1 MTERLNFSR
10 IYSAAFL
17 THQEDRNVLTNKK
30 FIAKIQVCLP
40 TNYRLSHH
48 HTVRKKIFFVFLLRK
63 WITLQAETIH
73 TENKTNNPLVFIR
86 HYHLWIPTRG
96 LSQSIIL
103 LKA

>member
-17 THQEDRNVLTNKK
+17 THQEDRNVLTDKK

-63 WITLQAETIH
+63 EGKRNQNRAEM
-73 TENKTNNPLVFIR
+73 KT
-86 HYHLWIPTRG
+86 TT
-96 LSQSIIL
+96 
-103 LKA
+103 K

>member
-1 MTERLNFSR
+1 MTEGLNFSR

-17 THQEDRNVLTNKK
+17 THQEDRNVLTDKK

-40 TNYRLSHH
+40 TNYRPSHH

-63 WITLQAETIH
+63 WITPQAEISH

-86 HYHLWIPTRG
+86 HYHLRIPTRG
-96 LSQSIIL
+96 LSQSIRF
-103 LKA
+103 LKT